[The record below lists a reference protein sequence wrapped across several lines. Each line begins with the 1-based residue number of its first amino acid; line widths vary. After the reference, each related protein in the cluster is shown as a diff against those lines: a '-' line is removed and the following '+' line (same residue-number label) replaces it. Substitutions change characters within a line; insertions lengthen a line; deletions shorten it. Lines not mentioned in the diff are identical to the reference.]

1 MTLTAPRRSTRI
13 SHPRVAILVPKGDRN
28 TGPLAEI
35 GGRTVLWHSMMQLSS
50 FGMRD
55 FIVASDEP
63 VSVASRHEV
72 LAEGW
77 RVQKSSACGAPTAL
91 RDILTGGPL
100 LVTEGTGLSDLDHN
114 DLLAYHRSHG
124 LIATIVAVRPP
135 ARFGRLEIQSGQV
148 REFAEKPAYE
158 QGWVGAGICVLEPGA
173 LDYLTDDEDGGL
185 QATLASLAQEGQLMA
200 YKHDSFWGSLETLKD
215 RQTLEALWQS
225 GNPPWKTWA

>member
-1 MTLTAPRRSTRI
+1 MTLIAPRRSTRV
-13 SHPRVAILVPKGDRN
+13 SLPRVAILVPGGDRD
-28 TGPLAEI
+28 TGPLAEV
-35 GGRTVLWHSMMQLSS
+35 GGRTVLWHSMMQLST

-55 FIVASDEP
+55 FLVAADEP
-63 VSVASRHEV
+63 VAVASRHEV

-77 RVQKSSACGAPTAL
+77 RIRQSPVSASFAAIREVL
-91 RDILTGGPL
+91 SGGPL
-100 LVTEGTGLSDLDHN
+100 LVTEGAGLSDLDLE
-114 DLLAYHRSHG
+114 DVLAYHRSHG

-173 LDYLTDDEDGGL
+173 LDYLTDDQDGGL
-185 QATLASLAQEGQLMA
+185 QETLATLAQEGQLMA